1 MAYKE
6 LKMRGLPVGSGQVE
20 GMNKSV
26 IGSRLK
32 RSGMHWSRV
41 GASRMSL
48 LRSQVRSRVPVLMP
62 MMVRF
67 DAFPTPH
74 P

>member
-32 RSGMHWSRV
+32 RSGMHWFRG
-41 GASRMSL
+41 GASRML
-48 LRSQVRSRVPVLMP
+48 GLRSQVRSRVPMLML